1 MGRGERDPQGGLCP
15 KKLPSVKTTAPATIP
30 CTNTSPR
37 HPVFIAPTPSSG
49 VPHDLE
55 MIHLLLLS
63 RSATTGKYYSYVT
76 ATKIWSFAMHGI
88 RTTPPSRSPSGN
100 PSGPGEPSKRAKK
113 KYSQLDDAVVQCGA
127 YPRPYRVE
135 GEALNPRGFALELGE
150 HG

>member
-63 RSATTGKYYSYVT
+63 RSATIGKYYSYVT
-76 ATKIWSFAMHGI
+76 ATKIWSFAMTWDPH
-88 RTTPPSRSPSGN
+88 
-100 PSGPGEPSKRAKK
+100 
-113 KYSQLDDAVVQCGA
+113 DASIPLA
-127 YPRPYRVE
+127 FRKPLR
-135 GEALNPRGFALELGE
+135 PRGAKQAREKKILTVG
-150 HG
+150 